1 MVDFRSKAEKA
12 RDKAK
17 QYEHEQEED
26 YEARLA
32 LKELEP
38 QIRDYKAEVAELNKA
53 VSELRKEN
61 ETLHETLTETLKT
74 QMLGVEEV
82 KAILIEKMENLTND
96 LNDVHRKISA
106 VADSDM
112 KLVQQ
117 LNDNQQQRLNQLSE
131 IASGSN

>member
-12 RDKAK
+12 RDKEK
-17 QYEHEQEED
+17 QHEQEEHLEN
-26 YEARLA
+26 EARETLKVLA
-32 LKELEP
+32 PE
-38 QIRDYKAEVAELNKA
+38 IRDYRAEVEFLTKT
-53 VSELRKEN
+53 VLELRTEN